1 MRRVMVTGA
10 AGQLGSTMVAKLS
23 PRHTVAAFTRS
34 QLDLGDDRAILQAL
48 RSHRCDVIVNCAA
61 YNDVDATED
70 DPSAAIT
77 ANALVVQALAR
88 ASAAANAMLIH
99 YGTDFVFDGSTSR
112 PYLESD
118 APRPL
123 SAYGMS
129 KLLGEWLA
137 LASPRGYVL
146 RVESLFGGRPAK
158 SSLDKI
164 AASIRDGQTV
174 RVFADRTITPTFV
187 DDIAMATERLI
198 ATRPEPGIY
207 HCVNEGPTTW
217 LTIAQEIGRL
227 LGVTPQLVP
236 ITLAEVKLKARRPL
250 YCALSNDKLR
260 AAGIEMP
267 PWQDALARYL
277 A

>member
-1 MRRVMVTGA
+1 VTRVLVTGA
-10 AGQLGSTMVAKLS
+10 RGLLGT
-23 PRHTVAAFTRS
+23 
-34 QLDLGDDRAILQAL
+34 AIA
-48 RSHRCDVIVNCAA
+48 REFACDVDVSALGHGELDITDADAVRRTVREIRPELIVNCAA